1 MDGTVLLA
9 DDDAAVRMVLAQ
21 ALTRAGCKVH
31 ATSMLTTLV
40 RWARE
45 GRGDLVISDVV
56 MPDGSGLESLK
67 EIREFRP
74 KLPVIVISAKNTMAT
89 AIEAEESDAFAY
101 LPKPFDL
108 PDLLK
113 KVSQGLEFKKKTKP
127 RRVPPVD
134 PEELPLIGRSRA
146 FQAVYLLLAKVMNTD
161 IPVQIFGESG
171 SGKTLVAN
179 MVHEHGDRRSLPLI
193 SAGSALLGDPDAAAS
208 VFVRARGGSV
218 LIDEIAEL
226 APDAQLNLVRAI
238 DAQSG
243 EAARLI
249 STSQFDIG
257 ALAERG
263 EFRKDL
269 FFRVSGL
276 AVHLPPLRERLD
288 DIPLLVDHFLRLR
301 AREGSEFKSFSE
313 EALDA
318 LRAYK
323 WPGNVRQLERL
334 VGMLI
339 VVGANAEID
348 GADVKALLAGQP
360 MPPDFGADGSGGI
373 FGGEIESQLR
383 AHFESCGGG
392 LPAPG
397 LHMRVLREVEGPLFR
412 LSLEAAG
419 GNRARC
425 AEMLGINR
433 NTLRKKMREQ
443 GIRSAARGKLA

>member
-9 DDDAAVRMVLAQ
+9 DDDAAVRKVLAQ

-40 RWARE
+40 RWVRE

-56 MPDGSGLESLK
+56 MPDGNGLESLK
-67 EIREFRP
+67 EIRAFRP
-74 KLPVIVISAKNTMAT
+74 KLPVIVISAKSTMAT

-108 PDLLK
+108 PDLLRMAR
-113 KVSQGLEFKKKTKP
+113 QGLELKKKRKTA
-127 RRVPPVD
+127 RVQPVD
-134 PEELPLIGRSRA
+134 AEELPLIGRSRA
-146 FQAVYLLLAKVMNTD
+146 FQAVYLLLAKVVNAD

-179 MVHEHGDRRSLPLI
+179 MVHEHGDRRSLPLV
-193 SAGSALLGDPDAAAS
+193 SAGPALLGDPDAAAS
-208 VFVRARGGSV
+208 VFARARGGSV

-226 APDAQLNLVRAI
+226 PQEAQLNLVRAI
-238 DAQSG
+238 DTQPG

-269 FFRVSGL
+269 FFRVSGV
-276 AVHLPPLRERLD
+276 AVRLPPLRERPD
-288 DIPLLVDHFLRLR
+288 DIPLLVDHFLRTR
-301 AREGSEFKSFSE
+301 ARDGSEFKSFSD

-318 LRAYK
+318 LRVYK

-348 GADVKALLAGQP
+348 GADVEALLAGQP
-360 MPPDFGADGSGGI
+360 SPPDFGTDGSNGI
-373 FGGEIESQLR
+373 FGSEIEAQLR
-383 AHFESCGGG
+383 AHFESCGG

-397 LHMRVLREVEGPLFR
+397 LHMRVLREVEGPLFK

-443 GIRSAARGKLA
+443 GIRFAAREKPA